1 MKQSTYTDEFER
13 FWKGFP
19 ARWNKDFQ
27 GGTWVKRRKH
37 PAFDKWEKLSDEV
50 KSKCLR
56 ILKQIKKAEGG
67 TVRDAV
73 TWLNQYGWEDI
84 DEPEE
89 VQHLPESMTN
99 IIKMVPEHRV
109 NVNNERKRQRKGLEL

>member
-37 PAFDKWEKLSDEV
+37 PAFDKWEKLSDDV
-50 KSKCLR
+50 RAKCLR
-56 ILKQIKKAEGG
+56 IVRQIKKAEGG
-67 TVRDAV
+67 TVRDCV

-84 DEPEE
+84 D
-89 VQHLPESMTN
+89 QHLPESMTN
-99 IIKMVPEHRV
+99 AIKTVEGHTI
-109 NVNNERKRQRKGLEL
+109 NINNERNRQRKELGL